1 MKTVP
6 AMAKAM
12 LLLLALA
19 AGGSV
24 WAAGRSA
31 EDFLHDGA
39 GKYIQG
45 RLQEATVEVEEG
57 LSHFPKDSRLKS
69 LADQLKKMQD
79 QKKKDQGG
87 SGCQGGENP
96 NQKQDKKDSS
106 SQGSQSKKDQD
117 QKDKDK
123 QKEKDKEQQAK
134 DEKKDKDE
142 GKQGQQDKD
151 KEDKDKGDSSGQ
163 AAAPAKPGQMSKD
176 EAERLLN
183 SYQDDEKREHEQMHR
198 RQRKPVEVEKD
209 W

>member
-1 MKTVP
+1 MRSFP
-6 AMAKAM
+6 IPAKAM
-12 LLLLALA
+12 FLLLALA
-19 AGGSV
+19 AFGNV
-24 WAAGRSA
+24 WAAARSA
-31 EDFLHDGA
+31 DDYLHGA
-39 GKYIQG
+39 SGKYIQG
-45 RLQEATVEVEEG
+45 RLQEATVDVEEG
-57 LSHFPKDSRLKS
+57 LSHYPNDTRLKS
-69 LADQLKKMQD
+69 LAGQLKKMQD
-79 QKKKDQGG
+79 QKKKDQGASG
-87 SGCQGGENP
+87 SQGGEDP

-134 DEKKDKDE
+134 DEKKDKDQ
-142 GKQGQQDKD
+142 GKQDQKDQD
-151 KEDKDKGDSSGQ
+151 KEDKNKGDSSGQ

-183 SYQDDEKREHEQMHR
+183 SYQDDEKREHQQMQH

>member
-1 MKTVP
+1 MKSFP

-12 LLLLALA
+12 LLFLALA
-19 AGGSV
+19 AGGTV

-31 EDFLHDGA
+31 EDYLHGGG

-57 LSHFPKDSRLKS
+57 LSHYPKDSRLKS

-87 SGCQGGENP
+87 SGSQGGENP

-106 SQGSQSKKDQD
+106 SQDSQSKKDQE
-117 QKDKDK
+117 QKDKEK
-123 QKEKDKEQQAK
+123 QKEKDQQQAK
-134 DEKKDKDE
+134 DEKKDKDA
-142 GKQGQQDKD
+142 GKQDQQDKD
-151 KEDKDKGDSSGQ
+151 KGDKDKGDSSGQ
-163 AAAPAKPGQMSKD
+163 AAAPAKPGQMSKE

-183 SYQDDEKREHEQMHR
+183 SYQDDEKREHQQMQH